1 MRAYT
6 IFPYDPLRNFET
18 FYIEFDP
25 ECKHISLPHDEN
37 VEETIFV
44 IEGELTMKLK
54 EEEIQLKKDKRS
66 VFSPISNT
74 PTKTRTIRS
83 ARSIIRSFTK
93 KGENNVRT
101 KTSWKNTYYI
111 ESPAKIGIYVT
122 EDSSVYL
129 IDSGNDKEAPK
140 K

>member
-66 VFSPISNT
+66 VFRQY
-74 PTKTRTIRS
+74 RTHLPKQERS
-83 ARSIIRSFTK
+83 
-93 KGENNVRT
+93 
-101 KTSWKNTYYI
+101 
-111 ESPAKIGIYVT
+111 
-122 EDSSVYL
+122 DL
-129 IDSGNDKEAPK
+129 QDL
-140 K
+140 